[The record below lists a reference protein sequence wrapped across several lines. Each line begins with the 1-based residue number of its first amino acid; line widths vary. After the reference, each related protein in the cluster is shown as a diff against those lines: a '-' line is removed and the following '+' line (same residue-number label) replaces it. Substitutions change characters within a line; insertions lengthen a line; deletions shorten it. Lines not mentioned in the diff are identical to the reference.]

1 MIEHTEFDEYNPPK
15 DRIKKTKIVLETT
28 EETLEFEVELLINA
42 CNHMIETLD
51 KNVKHYR
58 QYKGM
63 YAEQSNNTTIENTIN
78 SHIAMLGHY
87 QNLKSKL
94 EKNLKVAVHS

>member
-1 MIEHTEFDEYNPPK
+1 MTNN
-15 DRIKKTKIVLETT
+15 KTKIVLETT

-42 CNHMIETLD
+42 CNHMIEAHD
-51 KNVKHYR
+51 KKIKHFR

-63 YAEQSNNTTIENTIN
+63 YAEQSNNQTIENTIN
-78 SHIAMLGHY
+78 SNIAILGFY
-87 QNLKSKL
+87 QNLKEKL